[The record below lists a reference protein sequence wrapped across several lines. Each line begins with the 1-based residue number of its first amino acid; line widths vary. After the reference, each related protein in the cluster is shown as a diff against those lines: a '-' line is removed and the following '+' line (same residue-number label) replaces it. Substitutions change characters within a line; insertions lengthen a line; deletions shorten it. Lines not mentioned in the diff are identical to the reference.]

1 MVKNNRTKRNRTKR
15 NRTKRNVKKG
25 GNIPLS
31 LITIPLTI
39 AGIIG
44 VIYYLKITLIDLKD
58 NAMVDV
64 KDMKQELL
72 NDVKTMVD
80 NEVAVFDA
88 KIPKVLKNKK
98 VLKEIEEL
106 ESRIDQIYDKI
117 SDRIESGNEID
128 LTQEKSACKN
138 TSDIPDCLKKL
149 LVEVQKLE
157 SKYGYRINESK
168 IFKTKALNM
177 DLNLTSDDDSEVKA
191 AKIAALHNKI
201 QTQGINKK
209 KKNK

>member
-117 SDRIESGNEID
+117 SDRIES
-128 LTQEKSACKN
+128 
-138 TSDIPDCLKKL
+138 
-149 LVEVQKLE
+149 
-157 SKYGYRINESK
+157 
-168 IFKTKALNM
+168 
-177 DLNLTSDDDSEVKA
+177 
-191 AKIAALHNKI
+191 
-201 QTQGINKK
+201 
-209 KKNK
+209 